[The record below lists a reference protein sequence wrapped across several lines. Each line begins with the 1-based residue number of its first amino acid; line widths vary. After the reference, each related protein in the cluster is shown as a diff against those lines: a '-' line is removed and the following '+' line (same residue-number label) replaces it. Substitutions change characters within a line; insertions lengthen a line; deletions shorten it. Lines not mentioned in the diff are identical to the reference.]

1 MKDNLKAN
9 AGSTGR
15 RDESDASS
23 AQSQP
28 EQSLMADDTHGPYAT
43 NGHARRQHI
52 TFWSIFDLVTQ
63 RWHWLVLGS
72 ASGAVVLY
80 LLGLQ
85 LIKPKFT
92 ATAQL
97 LRFEAPGK
105 SESFKT
111 APVSGD
117 TFAALIRA
125 PELVQ
130 KVAAQAVPPVPA
142 QILAKSIKVE
152 PDPDSDIVKIEL
164 AGRDPQKAI
173 DVLNLFI
180 TNSVEYTRTLEAK
193 AAGVIANEYLKK
205 QLKEMDDD
213 IAYLEGQFR
222 KQPFAKNLSN
232 KLVSLGGQV
241 NSLNTNLASAQ
252 PSMVSFSQQAQRL
265 QKAQADLYDLL
276 SQYTDLHPK
285 VRAKRQEIE
294 QLQHDMAGASTNT
307 DFSATA
313 ALAISPSGG
322 PEAANPELDILQI
335 KLRTIEDGRQDL
347 IKREREA
354 ELYMANPP
362 GSVRVFAP
370 ASLATIKTNH
380 RRIKIGVA
388 TIVGG
393 CCGCGA
399 SLLLIL
405 IAEFFDNRLKTADDV
420 TRVTRLPILGAL
432 GDLHSMPP
440 SERAQWAFRAWTMLQ
455 GRLSPSANFGLVCGV
470 TSSAPGEG
478 RSTWVSLLAE
488 AASMT
493 GFRVL
498 TIATRPSP
506 THVQPNHELPNG
518 RPAAEPESPQPNNP
532 APNHHSSNSS
542 NALTTSVLAS
552 PDQVTQKLTG
562 PNSQPVVHIPLPG
575 WVWNLERRKQ
585 WREALNQWRQI
596 DNLVIFVELPPACVP
611 EAVLLGSN
619 LPNMLWLSESGGA
632 RASDTVAQLETLR
645 HARCNL
651 VGAVLNKEPSKP
663 MRKRFPRWLSCLVFL
678 AMLGLCQTRAQT
690 VPTSAPTNPPEADA
704 NASAT
709 EPESQTNR
717 SFSIVSPAQRAAWQQ
732 HLTLGPGDVLTLNL
746 YGAPELTRTD
756 VAIGPDGRITY
767 LEAQDVLASGLTID
781 ELRGKLD
788 EALGQY
794 RRAPHTVIT
803 PVAFKSKKY
812 FMLGKVTTK
821 GVFILDRP
829 LTVLEALARAHGL
842 ENALVDRNLVTLTDF
857 RRSFV
862 ARGGK
867 RIALD
872 FERLF
877 QQGDL
882 SQNMPVE
889 PGDYIYF
896 APGDLNEV
904 YVVGEVRLPGP
915 VTWTPDLTIIGAV
928 TGRGGYTERAYRARV
943 LVVRGSLSAPEAIPV
958 DTHAILD
965 AKALNF
971 KLRPRDIIY
980 VNSRPFIKVEEAAD
994 LAATAFIQ
1002 SVIAAWVGVDVVKPV
1017 Q

>member
-1 MKDNLKAN
+1 MKDNSQAN
-9 AGSTGR
+9 ASSLSR
-15 RDESDASS
+15 REEPETSSGQGQANQNSS
-23 AQSQP
+23 ANGS
-28 EQSLMADDTHGPYAT
+28 HGPRHT
-43 NGHARRQHI
+43 DGQARRQGI
-52 TFWSIFDLVTQ
+52 TFWSIFDLVMQ
-63 RWHWLVLGS
+63 RWHWLILGS
-72 ASGAVVLY
+72 ATGAAALY

-85 LIKPKFT
+85 FVKPKFT
-92 ATAQL
+92 ASAQL
-97 LRFEAPGK
+97 LRYEAPGK
-105 SESFKT
+105 SEAFKT

-117 TFAALIRA
+117 TFSALIRA
-125 PELVQ
+125 PELLQ
-130 KVAAQAVPPVPA
+130 EVAARAIPPIPA

-152 PDPDSDIVKIEL
+152 PDPDSDIVKVEL
-164 AGRDPQKAI
+164 AGPDPQRVI
-173 DVLNLFI
+173 DLLNLYI
-180 TNSVEYTRTLEAK
+180 TNSVEYTRTLESK
-193 AAGVIANEYLKK
+193 AAGIIANEYLKR

-222 KQPFAKNLSN
+222 KLPLGLSLSN
-232 KLVSLGGQV
+232 KLASVGGQV
-241 NSLNTNLASAQ
+241 TSLNTNLGLAQ
-252 PSMVSFSQQAQRL
+252 PSMISFSKQAQRL
-265 QKAQADLYDLL
+265 QTAQADLYDLL

-285 VRAKRQEIE
+285 VQAKRQQIE
-294 QLQHDMAGASTNT
+294 ELQHEMAQASTNT
-307 DFSATA
+307 ELSAA
-313 ALAISPSGG
+313 AMAVTPPTSSEGI
-322 PEAANPELDILQI
+322 NPELDILQI
-335 KLRTIEDGRQDL
+335 KLRTLEDGRQDL
-347 IKREREA
+347 VKREREA
-354 ELYMANPP
+354 ELYIGNPP
-362 GSVRVFAP
+362 GSVRVFAT
-370 ASLATIKTNH
+370 ASMGTIKSNH
-380 RRIKIGVA
+380 RRVKIGLA
-388 TIVGG
+388 TVFGG
-393 CCGCGA
+393 CAGLGA

-405 IAEFFDNRLKTADDV
+405 LAEFIDNRLKTADDV
-420 TRVTRLPILGAL
+420 TRVTGLPILSAL
-432 GDLHSMPP
+432 GDLHSMAQ

-455 GRLSPSANFGLVCGV
+455 GRLSPSANFGLVCGI

-488 AASMT
+488 AASLT

-506 THVQPNHELPNG
+506 THVQPDHEISNG
-518 RPAAEPESPQPNNP
+518 HPAEEPETVP
-532 APNHHSSNSS
+532 ANSSS

-596 DNLVIFVELPPACVP
+596 DNLVIFVELPPASVP

-619 LPNMLWLSESGGA
+619 LPNMLWLSQSGA
-632 RASDTVAQLETLR
+632 ALAADTVAQLETLR

-651 VGAVLNKEPSKP
+651 VGAVLNKEPSASV
-663 MRKRFPRWLSCLVFL
+663 RKRFPRWLSCVAL
-678 AMLGLCQTRAQT
+678 AGVSLCLCDARAE
-690 VPTSAPTNPPEADA
+690 NEFA
-704 NASAT
+704 NAQPDHAT
-709 EPESQTNR
+709 PQADPLVTAPAPSVNDRETQTNL
-717 SFSIVSPAQRAAWQQ
+717 SFSIVRPSKRTAWQQ

-746 YGAPELTRTD
+746 FGSPELTRTE
-756 VAIGPDGRITY
+756 VAVGPDGRISY
-767 LEAQDVLASGLTID
+767 LEAQDVMASGLTID

-794 RRAPHTVIT
+794 RRAPHTMIT

-829 LTVLEALARAHGL
+829 LTVLEALARSHGL

-867 RIALD
+867 RIPLD
-872 FERLF
+872 FEKLF

-882 SQNMPVE
+882 SQNIPVE

-915 VTWTPDLTIIGAV
+915 VSWTPDQTIIGAITV
-928 TGRGGYTERAYRARV
+928 RGGFTERAFRARV
-943 LVVRGSLSAPEAIPV
+943 LVIRGSLSAPEAIPV

-965 AKALNF
+965 AKMLNF

-1002 SVIAAWVGVDVVKPV
+1002 SIITSWVGVDVVKPL